1 MPKRVK
7 QTPDPPA
14 ALPPRPKGFTK
25 YMQALARKGGQV
37 SGARRM
43 TNLTPAKRRAIARL
57 AARARWAK
65 KKPDDAA

>member
-7 QTPDPPA
+7 QKPDPTDE
-14 ALPPRPKGFTK
+14 LPKRPKGFTT

-43 TNLTPAKRRAIARL
+43 TNLSATKRRAIARH

-65 KKPDDAA
+65 KKSDETS